1 MGVQRDKR
9 YRDWDRN
16 LQSVIDKYGS
26 GNIER
31 LAGHSLGGRGSLA
44 QPEKT
49 RAPASRTAR
58 NRFTALPPFTFTL
71 VPEEKANNYN

>member
-1 MGVQRDKR
+1 MVDVVVVTTSVGVVTTLVVVGGGRVVVGG
-9 YRDWDRN
+9 N
-16 LQSVIDKYGS
+16 SVPV
-26 GNIER
+26 
-31 LAGHSLGGRGSLA
+31 GGRGSLA

-71 VPEEKANNYN
+71 VPEEKADNYN